1 MTSDCFTCILTDV
14 IQLALIKYKRFEMIR
29 IIFKIF
35 FSAFLLLL
43 IHLYHP
49 VRDKNSTHFKN
60 FTVAASISRFY
71 NSSVLSDRFF
81 SIGKPEPFR
90 ESKNLAEYRRAI
102 RSYLREAKTDSEDK
116 VIEAI
121 KRTVSTGNSLV
132 SFFTLCKHVF
142 SHSPSS

>member
-29 IIFKIF
+29 IIFTIIF
-35 FSAFLLLL
+35 FSVFLLLL

-49 VRDKNSTHFKN
+49 VHDNNSIHFKI
-60 FTVAASISRFY
+60 FTVSASVSRFY

-121 KRTVSTGNSLV
+121 KRTVSTDNSLV
-132 SFFTLCKHVF
+132 SFILPISLCANM
-142 SHSPSS
+142 S